1 MLTVR
6 SEVAP
11 KVPSLLLFN
20 VHSLALPSLVAFSVS
35 AFFTLKVCL
44 RASSAVTFSV
54 AVDAAVEACVA
65 TLFALL
71 AVVCAATA
79 FESAVDAAVDA
90 TVALLSAVDAKV
102 FNSVAT

>member
-11 KVPSLLLFN
+11 KVISLFWFN
-20 VHSLALPSLVAFSVS
+20 VQSLALPSLVAFSVS

-44 RASSAVTFSV
+44 RASSEVTFP
-54 AVDAAVEACVA
+54 
-65 TLFALL
+65 
-71 AVVCAATA
+71 
-79 FESAVDAAVDA
+79 
-90 TVALLSAVDAKV
+90 VALSAAFLAFVANV